1 MLGYLLRFLAILLLI
16 RFVMRVVALW
26 LRPRTAAAPAP
37 PAAPLQ
43 DLVRD
48 RVCNTFLARERAV
61 VALVNGH
68 EEHFCSTVCR
78 DKALLGPSRAAS

>member
-1 MLGYLLRFLAILLLI
+1 MLGYLLRVLAILLLI
-16 RFVMRVVALW
+16 RFVMRVVSLW

-48 RVCNTFLARERAV
+48 RVCNTFLARERAIL
-61 VALVNGH
+61 AKVNGH
-68 EEHFCSTVCR
+68 EEHFCSTACR
-78 DKALLGPSRAAS
+78 DKAIVLSSRAAS